1 MADSEKAE
9 AHEDVARLLVRAL
22 AILDTDGEN
31 IAGAH
36 VAMAIAT
43 LEQAKNGRRPPLLE
57 RLRGQIVYRRA
68 MRPPSAG

>member
-43 LEQAKNGRRPPLLE
+43 LEQAKNGRRPP
-57 RLRGQIVYRRA
+57 A
-68 MRPPSAG
+68 S